1 MLLALELL
9 GIGQLLALAKK
20 SVLGLE
26 AGCVRTDRFR
36 IDFAGRRARSGGN
49 ANAPADTSDL
59 QAGHEAFQ
67 IPLLFV
73 AKIG

>member
-9 GIGQLLALAKK
+9 GIGQFLAIANKP
-20 SVLGLE
+20 VLDLE
-26 AGCVRTDRFR
+26 AGGVRTDRLR
-36 IDFAGRRARSGGN
+36 IDLAGRRARSGGD
-49 ANAPADTSDL
+49 ADAPTDTPDL

>member
-9 GIGQLLALAKK
+9 GIGQLLAVAKK
-20 SVLGLE
+20 PVLGLE
-26 AGCVRTDRFR
+26 TGSVRTDRLR
-36 IDFAGRRARSGGN
+36 IDLAGRACSGGN
-49 ANAPADTSDL
+49 ADAPTDAPDL
-59 QAGHEAFQ
+59 QTGHEAFQ

>member
-9 GIGQLLALAKK
+9 GIGQLLAVAEKP
-20 SVLGLE
+20 VLGLE
-26 AGCVRTDRFR
+26 AGGVRTDRLR
-36 IDFAGRRARSGGN
+36 IGLAGRRAGSGGN
-49 ANAPADTSDL
+49 ADAPADAPDL

-67 IPLLFV
+67 ISLLFV